1 LSEIPVI
8 LRKAYHIQYILD
20 AYFERKDIDKFA
32 HVVRYEEIKANDCN
46 LNIPR
51 YVDTFEEEELIDI
64 EEVQYKI
71 AQIKA
76 ELGEVEEQMDRYL
89 DWIITFLLG
98 GQIMSKLKTADFYYG
113 AVLSTLFNNGITP
126 MLIEGGTNRQVYD
139 FITDSTEFRLFVKY
153 RSSGRDGENGY
164 KSWQFVFSSND
175 IAEIKQFISEG
186 RNLSIG
192 LVCGT
197 KGLNDSEFAV
207 LHCDEICLLLNSG
220 KKSITIS
227 RIKGEKAFRLSIGGG
242 RDNAIKIPSNRLY

>member
-1 LSEIPVI
+1 
-8 LRKAYHIQYILD
+8 
-20 AYFERKDIDKFA
+20 
-32 HVVRYEEIKANDCN
+32 
-46 LNIPR
+46 
-51 YVDTFEEEELIDI
+51 
-64 EEVQYKI
+64 
-71 AQIKA
+71 
-76 ELGEVEEQMDRYL
+76 
-89 DWIITFLLG
+89 
-98 GQIMSKLKTADFYYG
+98 MSKLKTADFYYG

-242 RDNAIKIPSNRLY
+242 RDNAIKIPSNRLYWGALVNQMIKQRAEKNSLNDELNAIMHELGLDVTPQFTTWKGCPRKRRNNWRFFSRGWRL